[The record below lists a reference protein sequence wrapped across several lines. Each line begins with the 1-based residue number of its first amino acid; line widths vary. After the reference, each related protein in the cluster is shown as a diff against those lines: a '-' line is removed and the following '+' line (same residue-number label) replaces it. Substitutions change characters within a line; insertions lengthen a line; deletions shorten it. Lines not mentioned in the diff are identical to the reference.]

1 MASEGPVTDQAT
13 RTVRA
18 VRRTTSEGLTTAVHR
33 SKALSKA
40 GLLERMFTLAFS
52 GLVYPQIWEDPVV
65 DMEAL
70 ALKPDDHV
78 VAIAS
83 GSCNVLSYLTA
94 NPAKISAI
102 DLNGAHIA
110 LGKLKLAAL
119 ARMTRH
125 DTFLRFFGQAQSRDN
140 IALYDREIAPHLD
153 ATSRAY
159 WEGRGLDGRR
169 RIGMF
174 ARNVYRF
181 GLLGRFIG
189 AGHLLGRALGCDPRK
204 MLEARDLAEQ
214 RVLFERHLA
223 PVFDKPF
230 VRWLIRQP
238 ASLYGLGI
246 PPAQYKALAADGA
259 DGIRGALYDRL
270 ERLACGFD
278 LKTNYFAR
286 QAFGRGYEPA
296 EDAALPPYLQRAH
309 FEKVR
314 ARAARVSYH
323 QRAITAFLAE
333 QPAESCDAYVLLD
346 AQDWMND
353 ADLTALW
360 TQITRTS
367 RPSARVIFRT
377 AADERLLPGRV
388 PAEILEQWRYAEDK
402 SRALN
407 ARDRSAIYGGFHLYV
422 RPEAVA

>member
-13 RTVRA
+13 QTARA
-18 VRRTTSEGLTTAVHR
+18 VRRTTSMGLTTAVHR
-33 SKALSKA
+33 NKPLSKA

-65 DMEAL
+65 DMQAL

-94 NPAKISAI
+94 DPAKISAI

-125 DTFLRFFGQAQSRDN
+125 DAFLRFFGQAQSREN
-140 IALYDREIAPHLD
+140 VALYDREIAPHLD
-153 ATSRAY
+153 ATSRSY

-189 AGHLLGRALGCDPRK
+189 AGHLLGRALGCDPRR

-259 DGIRGALYDRL
+259 DGIRGALRDRL

-296 EDAALPPYLQRAH
+296 EDAALPPYLQRTH
-309 FEKVR
+309 FERVR
-314 ARAARVSYH
+314 ARASRVSYH
-323 QRAITAFLAE
+323 QSAITAFLEA
-333 QPAESCDAYVLLD
+333 QPAKSCDAYVLLD
-346 AQDWMND
+346 AQDWMSD

-360 TQITRTS
+360 TQITRTA
-367 RPSARVIFRT
+367 RPGARVIFRT

-388 PAEILEQWRYAEDK
+388 PAEILEQWRYEEET
-402 SRALN
+402 SRALC